1 MAVLV
6 EKDIEMERFWEV
18 LWDQEI
24 FRRRVEWMRG
34 LHFIPFNAVVKS
46 EKARV
51 RSPRYLLSQ
60 LTTHENMDH
69 LVCELY
75 QSAVKEVDKRGA
87 VCVEVESQ
95 GLQRSSFLVPLC
107 FKRGYLAAIATFHFS
122 K

>member
-24 FRRRVEWMRG
+24 FRKRGGVRG
-34 LHFIPFNAVVKS
+34 LRYIPFNAVVES